1 MSRRGPS
8 RRVPSGRG
16 LSRRSFLRGA
26 GASIA
31 LPYLATMG
39 CDAVSAPKHAD
50 VARRAA
56 AATGMPKR
64 FVVFYTPN
72 GFVMDKWRPA
82 GDDTSLDVRG
92 SHILAP
98 LERHA
103 SDLVCIDG
111 LDLNSAQNQNHPT
124 SSLSLLTGS
133 AVEGERTMTGIS
145 VDQAIAEAIGGGT
158 AVRSLELGV
167 QTRGSHTICASGHNR
182 PLPMEDDP
190 YAVFDRLFGDFTADP
205 DAADARRMRRRAV
218 LDGVADEIA
227 TLMGRVGRDDRQ
239 RLEAHFD
246 AIRDLETRLDGAGGG
261 TASCSVPDLG
271 ARLDV
276 GDNDNFPEVGRLQ
289 MDLLSMAFA
298 CDLTR
303 VATLQWSM
311 AGSRTV
317 FRWLG
322 IDTDHHEIAHAGSA
336 QFDDAQRWYAEQLAY
351 LIDRL
356 KSFPEG
362 DGTVFDNTLIV
373 WVNEVGSAGSHDTG
387 NVPFTLAGSAGGAVR
402 TGRYVDIGGR
412 HGWGCR
418 ESEPA
423 CVPQNDLWVSLL
435 QAYGVETDTFGDPRY
450 CNGPLAQLA

>member
-1 MSRRGPS
+1 MSRRGMG
-8 RRVPSGRG
+8 RRG
-16 LSRRSFLRGA
+16 FLRGA
-26 GASIA
+26 GAAIA
-31 LPYLATMG
+31 LPYLASVG
-39 CDAVSAPKHAD
+39 CDTVGAVKQAD
-50 VARRAA
+50 VARRVAA
-56 AATGMPKR
+56 STGMPKR
-64 FVVFYTPN
+64 FLVFYTPN
-72 GFVMDKWRPA
+72 GFVMDKWRPR
-82 GDDTSLDVRG
+82 GDDTSLDLSG
-92 SHILAP
+92 SHILGP

-111 LDLNSAQNQNHPT
+111 LDLNAAQNQNHPK

-145 VDQAIAEAIGGGT
+145 VDQAIAQAIGEGT

-167 QTRGSHTICASGHNR
+167 QTRGSHTICASGYNR

-190 YAVFDRLFGDFTADP
+190 YAVFDRLFSDFTADP
-205 DAADARRMRRRAV
+205 AAAAARRMRRRGV
-218 LDGVADEIA
+218 LDGVADEIG
-227 TLMGRVGRDDRQ
+227 TLMGRVGREDRQ

-246 AIRDLETRLDGAGGG
+246 AIRDLEARLDSAGGD
-261 TASCSVPDLG
+261 TAACSVPELG
-271 ARLDV
+271 PRLDV

-289 MDLLSMAFA
+289 MDLMSMALA

-322 IDTDHHEIAHAGSA
+322 IDTDHHEIAHASGT
-336 QFDDAQRWYAEQLAY
+336 QFDDAQRWYGEQFAY

-373 WVNEVGSAGSHDTG
+373 WVNEVGNAGSHDTG
-387 NVPFTLAGSAGGAVR
+387 NVPFTLAGTAGGAIR
-402 TGRYVDIGGR
+402 TGRYVDIGGS

-423 CVPQNDLWVSLL
+423 CVPQNNLWVSLL

-450 CNGPLAQLA
+450 SSGPLSQLA